1 MITHTKRDMRQR
13 QVEKVR
19 GLKPNSNPKGDF
31 PCNFKLPSHL
41 KTLNSAP
48 GRSSSFECDLSRLP
62 QPSSPS
68 LAWVFRARSRHRMD
82 QESQASAAPR
92 VCTLATLQ
100 GRYLFAESG
109 VLLPPAF
116 GVAVP
121 TQAADVGFHIFNGD
135 GTGTDIVTVR
145 IGSTVVLEN
154 LVSPLV
160 YTVNAD
166 CTGTITVSNGPSF
179 DIFVAPDGT
188 QFGSI
193 ATAPAGNYPASIV
206 SRVSKR

>member
-1 MITHTKRDMRQR
+1 MQIQSIAATQNTQLGTRPLFQLRMLSFAIAA
-13 QVEKVR
+13 
-19 GLKPNSNPKGDF
+19 GLVAIAG
-31 PCNFKLPSHL
+31 LGL
-41 KTLNSAP
+41 
-48 GRSSSFECDLSRLP
+48 
-62 QPSSPS
+62 SSP
-68 LAWVFRARSRHRMD
+68 LAAANG
-82 QESQASAAPR
+82 QGSQGLAVPR
-92 VCTLATLQ
+92 ECTLATLQ

-135 GTGTDIVTVR
+135 GTGKDIVTVR

-154 LVSPLV
+154 LESPLV

-179 DIFVAPDGT
+179 GIFIAPDGT
-188 QFGSI
+188 EFASI

-206 SRVSKR
+206 RRVSRK

>member
-1 MITHTKRDMRQR
+1 MQLQGTATPQNAQLGARPLFQLRMRSFAIAAGF
-13 QVEKVR
+13 VALT
-19 GLKPNSNPKGDF
+19 GLGLSNPLGA
-31 PCNFKLPSHL
+31 S
-41 KTLNSAP
+41 T
-48 GRSSSFECDLSRLP
+48 E
-62 QPSSPS
+62 Q
-68 LAWVFRARSRHRMD
+68 
-82 QESQASAAPR
+82 QSQASAAPR

-135 GTGTDIVTVR
+135 GTGKDIVTVR

-154 LVSPLV
+154 LESPLV

-166 CTGTITVSNGPSF
+166 CTGTIIVSNGPSF
-179 DIFVAPDGT
+179 DIFIAPDGSEL
-188 QFGSI
+188 GSI

>member
-1 MITHTKRDMRQR
+1 MQLQSTATPQNAQLVNRPLFQLRMRSF
-13 QVEKVR
+13 VIAVGFAAIACL
-19 GLKPNSNPKGDF
+19 GL
-31 PCNFKLPSHL
+31 
-41 KTLNSAP
+41 A
-48 GRSSSFECDLSRLP
+48 
-62 QPSSPS
+62 SP
-68 LAWVFRARSRHRMD
+68 LAASTG
-82 QESQASAAPR
+82 QESQTSAAPR
-92 VCTLATLQ
+92 VCNLATLQ

-160 YTVNAD
+160 YTINPD

-179 DIFVAPDGT
+179 GIFVAPDGRE
-188 QFGSI
+188 FGSI

-206 SRVSKR
+206 LRVSKR

>member
-1 MITHTKRDMRQR
+1 MRLQSTATPR
-13 QVEKVR
+13 NAQLVNR
-19 GLKPNSNPKGDF
+19 PPSQLRMRSFLIAAGSAAIACLALANP
-31 PCNFKLPSHL
+31 
-41 KTLNSAP
+41 
-48 GRSSSFECDLSRLP
+48 
-62 QPSSPS
+62 
-68 LAWVFRARSRHRMD
+68 LAASIG
-82 QESQASAAPR
+82 QESQTSAAPR
-92 VCTLATLQ
+92 ACSLATLQ

-160 YTVNAD
+160 YTINPD

-188 QFGSI
+188 EFGSI
-193 ATAPAGNYPASIV
+193 STAPAGNYPASIV
-206 SRVSKR
+206 PRVSKR

>member
-1 MITHTKRDMRQR
+1 MHIQSTATPQNNQLATGAPFQLLMRAFAIATGF
-13 QVEKVR
+13 VAIA
-19 GLKPNSNPKGDF
+19 GMGF
-31 PCNFKLPSHL
+31 
-41 KTLNSAP
+41 
-48 GRSSSFECDLSRLP
+48 
-62 QPSSPS
+62 SSPLTTS
-68 LAWVFRARSRHRMD
+68 NE
-82 QESQASAAPR
+82 QQSQSSAAPR
-92 VCTLATLQ
+92 ACTLATLQ

-145 IGSTVVLEN
+145 IGSAVVLEN
-154 LVSPLV
+154 LASPLV

-179 DIFVAPDGT
+179 DIFVAPDGAE
-188 QFGSI
+188 FGSI

-206 SRVSKR
+206 PRVSKK

>member
-1 MITHTKRDMRQR
+1 MQLQSTATMQNTQFRTRTLFQLRMLSFAIAA
-13 QVEKVR
+13 
-19 GLKPNSNPKGDF
+19 GLVALTG
-31 PCNFKLPSHL
+31 L
-41 KTLNSAP
+41 
-48 GRSSSFECDLSRLP
+48 GLSTPLGA
-62 QPSSPS
+62 ST
-68 LAWVFRARSRHRMD
+68 A
-82 QESQASAAPR
+82 QEAQASAAPR

-160 YTVNAD
+160 YTINPD

-179 DIFVAPDGT
+179 GIFVAPDGRE
-188 QFGSI
+188 FGSI

-206 SRVSKR
+206 LRVSKR

>member
-1 MITHTKRDMRQR
+1 MRLQSTATPR
-13 QVEKVR
+13 NAQLVTR
-19 GLKPNSNPKGDF
+19 PLFQLRMRSFLLAAGLAAVACLG
-31 PCNFKLPSHL
+31 L
-41 KTLNSAP
+41 A
-48 GRSSSFECDLSRLP
+48 
-62 QPSSPS
+62 SP
-68 LAWVFRARSRHRMD
+68 LAASIE
-82 QESQASAAPR
+82 QESQGSAAPR
-92 VCTLATLQ
+92 ACSLATLQ

-160 YTVNAD
+160 YTINPD

-188 QFGSI
+188 EFGSI

-206 SRVSKR
+206 PRVSKR

>member
-1 MITHTKRDMRQR
+1 MQLQSTFTPQDAQLRARPLSQLRMQSFAIATAFVALT
-13 QVEKVR
+13 
-19 GLKPNSNPKGDF
+19 GLG
-31 PCNFKLPSHL
+31 
-41 KTLNSAP
+41 
-48 GRSSSFECDLSRLP
+48 LSRP
-62 QPSSPS
+62 
-68 LAWVFRARSRHRMD
+68 LAASNG
-82 QESQASAAPR
+82 QESQASATPR
-92 VCTLATLQ
+92 ACTLATLQ

-116 GVAVP
+116 GVAIP

-160 YTVNAD
+160 YTVNPD

-179 DIFVAPDGT
+179 DIFVAPDGSE
-188 QFGSI
+188 FGSI

-206 SRVSKR
+206 VRVSKR

>member
-1 MITHTKRDMRQR
+1 MRLQYIVTPQNTQLGAR
-13 QVEKVR
+13 PLFPLRRSFAIATAFVALISL
-19 GLKPNSNPKGDF
+19 GL
-31 PCNFKLPSHL
+31 
-41 KTLNSAP
+41 
-48 GRSSSFECDLSRLP
+48 
-62 QPSSPS
+62 SSP
-68 LAWVFRARSRHRMD
+68 LAASD
-82 QESQASAAPR
+82 GPESQTSPAPR

-154 LVSPLV
+154 LVSLLV
-160 YTVNAD
+160 YTVNPD

-179 DIFVAPDGT
+179 DIFIAPDGS

-193 ATAPAGNYPASIV
+193 ATAPSGNYPASIV
-206 SRVSKR
+206 PRVSKK

>member
-1 MITHTKRDMRQR
+1 MQLQSTVTSQNTQLVTRPLFPLRMQSFAIAACLIALT
-13 QVEKVR
+13 
-19 GLKPNSNPKGDF
+19 GLG
-31 PCNFKLPSHL
+31 L
-41 KTLNSAP
+41 
-48 GRSSSFECDLSRLP
+48 
-62 QPSSPS
+62 SSP
-68 LAWVFRARSRHRMD
+68 LAASD
-82 QESQASAAPR
+82 GQESRASAVPR

-109 VLLPPAF
+109 ILLPPAF

-179 DIFVAPDGT
+179 DIFIAPDGT
-188 QFGSI
+188 EFGSI

>member
-1 MITHTKRDMRQR
+1 MRTFAIATAF
-13 QVEKVR
+13 VALI
-19 GLKPNSNPKGDF
+19 GLG
-31 PCNFKLPSHL
+31 L
-41 KTLNSAP
+41 
-48 GRSSSFECDLSRLP
+48 
-62 QPSSPS
+62 SSP
-68 LAWVFRARSRHRMD
+68 LAAANGP
-82 QESQASAAPR
+82 ESQASSAPR

-154 LVSPLV
+154 LASPLV

-179 DIFVAPDGT
+179 DIFIAPDGS

-206 SRVSKR
+206 SRVSKK